1 MELSAL
7 EKSLGEIVE
16 KKYALS
22 QLTYSDT
29 DYDTIEDELH
39 DLEDAFNE
47 TYGEYLEDA
56 FQRIY
61 DDLCPDNDVL
71 LPTAYIADQYIALQ
85 PDAKGRVGY
94 EVKGVAGVP
103 VEADD
108 FGGKDVRLLLL
119 PYPTRIM
126 VQLEGNMVHEAWRAK

>member
-29 DYDTIEDELH
+29 DYDTIEDELR

-71 LPTAYIADQYIALQ
+71 LPTAYIADKYIALQ